1 MSLESEA
8 SLDNCVQN
16 LCKVAIFII
25 AGYRESISITM
36 GYNDVKTN
44 TERCW
49 ERLQHD
55 LPKWFDLWN
64 VGAALLEV
72 TVSGPRGL
80 DLEYS
85 KAASDKQMYHSVI
98 GKLITHA
105 CPNAPSEFNLSH
117 NWKEAALDCK
127 LA

>member
-1 MSLESEA
+1 M
-8 SLDNCVQN
+8 QN

-36 GYNDVKTN
+36 GYNDVKAN
-44 TERCW
+44 TQRCW

-64 VGAALLEV
+64 VGVTHLEV
-72 TVSGPRGL
+72 TVPGPGGV

-85 KAASDKQMYHSVI
+85 KAPSHKQMYASI
-98 GKLITHA
+98 
-105 CPNAPSEFNLSH
+105 
-117 NWKEAALDCK
+117 
-127 LA
+127 